1 MKTFKY
7 LFLSILSLSILVSC
21 SSDDD
26 NPDPVNEE
34 EIITTVRLELTPT
47 TSGETVVF
55 QSQDLDGD
63 GPNAPVVTITGNIS
77 ASTVYDGEIEF
88 LNELEDPAED
98 ITLEVLEEGDEHQVF
113 YTFTSGNAGSTV
125 IYNDQDEDGN
135 PIGVDIT
142 FNSGVASTNNTL
154 VVVLRHEPSKTA
166 SGVSDGDIT
175 NAGGATDAEVTFT
188 YDVN

>member
-113 YTFTSGNAGSTV
+113 YTFTSGNAGSRRKS
-125 IYNDQDEDGN
+125 NW
-135 PIGVDIT
+135 
-142 FNSGVASTNNTL
+142 S
-154 VVVLRHEPSKTA
+154 
-166 SGVSDGDIT
+166 
-175 NAGGATDAEVTFT
+175 
-188 YDVN
+188 

>member
-1 MKTFKY
+1 MQ
-7 LFLSILSLSILVSC
+7 
-21 SSDDD
+21 
-26 NPDPVNEE
+26 E
-34 EIITTVRLELTPT
+34 
-47 TSGETVVF
+47 
-55 QSQDLDGD
+55 
-63 GPNAPVVTITGNIS
+63 A
-77 ASTVYDGEIEF
+77 
-88 LNELEDPAED
+88 
-98 ITLEVLEEGDEHQVF
+98 
-113 YTFTSGNAGSTV
+113 
-125 IYNDQDEDGN
+125 DGN